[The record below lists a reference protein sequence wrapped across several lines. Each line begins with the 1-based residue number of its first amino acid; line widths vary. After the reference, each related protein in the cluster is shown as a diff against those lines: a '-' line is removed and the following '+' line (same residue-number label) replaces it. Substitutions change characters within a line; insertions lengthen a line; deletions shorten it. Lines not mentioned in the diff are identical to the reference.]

1 MSSET
6 KRNSVEIDVMDVTTE
21 TASKDTEMISSWG
34 FSFIGVTTWSTE
46 IELSALVGGE
56 SEVVHDVTISSE
68 DMNDVFI
75 RAEFNNFLFAAS
87 PLVTKVLFSFNDDV
101 RAKDEV
107 VSLPS
112 EDELIVVEDG
122 KLPDLVGAWWV
133 FAEEGRVVVRNGV
146 TVGLSSLEFRFLEW
160 WWGGEDWLNDQVEVV
175 DVSTETSLKDSEVS
189 AERSVGFEW
198 VTAWATEFEFSAL
211 VGGEADVV
219 KDVAVS
225 SEEGDEEFVSSELN
239 NVFLDVVVVG

>member
-1 MSSET
+1 
-6 KRNSVEIDVMDVTTE
+6 VEIDVMDVTTE

-46 IELSALVGGE
+46 IELSALVSGE

-68 DMNDVFI
+68 DVNDVFI

-87 PLVTKVLFSFNDDV
+87 PLVTKVLLSFNDDV
-101 RAKDEV
+101 RAEDEV

-112 EDELIVVEDG
+112 EDELVVMEDG

-133 FAEEGRVVVRNGV
+133 FVEEGRVVERNGV
-146 TVGLSSLEFRFLEW
+146 RVGLSSLEFGFLEW

-175 DVSTETSLKDSEVS
+175 DVSTETSLEYSEVS

-198 VTAWATEFEFSAL
+198 VTAWATEFEFSAF

-225 SEEGDEEFVSSELN
+225 SEESDEEFVSSELN